1 MLLENEPKLLRWLS
15 LTLTDLCDADP
26 NALAQYVVA
35 LLKHHDK
42 KGDVLKNHCSE
53 QLIDFLQDKTGSFLD
68 SLFQVQKDG
77 SYILDTLPV
86 EDEVRNQSLH
96 IVPNI
101 KCHSI
106 FEILNGIIISNILNI
121 LFLLNRRIISALEE
135 QMTNLKT
142 RMIIEDVEGTGEG
155 IMMLSKMKTV
165 TTYRNERS
173 MIPHLY
179 RVLPSHHSQLSR
191 SKQKKLKVTLVL

>member
-53 QLIDFLQDKTGSFLD
+53 QLIDFLQDKTDSFLD
-68 SLFQVQKDG
+68 SLFQVLKDG

-86 EDEVRNQSLH
+86 EDEVKNQSLH
-96 IVPNI
+96 IAPINEYY
-101 KCHSI
+101 SI
-106 FEILNGIIISNILNI
+106 
-121 LFLLNRRIISALEE
+121 
-135 QMTNLKT
+135 LK
-142 RMIIEDVEGTGEG
+142 
-155 IMMLSKMKTV
+155 
-165 TTYRNERS
+165 
-173 MIPHLY
+173 H
-179 RVLPSHHSQLSR
+179 
-191 SKQKKLKVTLVL
+191 